1 MSVVS
6 AACEYG
12 WVTASGRH
20 PGRGS
25 LRMRDMIGAVVILF
39 GIIGVILWYFG
50 GCSFSPG
57 GPSVDPRSAP
67 SVDAS
72 KQLDR
77 AAASVDFAV
86 REPEVPASW
95 RANSASTTA
104 VGAGATANVVVR
116 VGWVTD
122 TGSYVQVS
130 QSAGREPEVVA
141 KETGREDNQASG
153 TVDVAGVAW
162 TTYPAHRDEVAWVT
176 ELDGVVVLVTG
187 SGTEAQF
194 RRMAQAV
201 QEAEPLT

>member
-1 MSVVS
+1 VSVVS

-25 LRMRDMIGAVVILF
+25 LRMRDMIGAVVILI
-39 GIIGVILWYFG
+39 GIIGVLLWYFG

-57 GPSVDPRSAP
+57 GPTVDPRSAP

-72 KQLDR
+72 EELDR
-77 AAASVDFAV
+77 AASSVDFAV
-86 REPEVPASW
+86 REPAVPSSW

-104 VGAGATANVVVR
+104 VGIGATASVVVR
-116 VGWVTD
+116 VGWVTN

-130 QSAGREPEVVA
+130 QSAGRGPEVVA

-153 TVDVAGVAW
+153 TVDVWDVTW
-162 TTYPAHRDEVAWVT
+162 TTYPAYRDESAWVT
-176 ELDGVVVLVTG
+176 ILDGVVVLVTG
-187 SGTEAQF
+187 SGTDAQF
-194 RRMAQAV
+194 RQLAQAM